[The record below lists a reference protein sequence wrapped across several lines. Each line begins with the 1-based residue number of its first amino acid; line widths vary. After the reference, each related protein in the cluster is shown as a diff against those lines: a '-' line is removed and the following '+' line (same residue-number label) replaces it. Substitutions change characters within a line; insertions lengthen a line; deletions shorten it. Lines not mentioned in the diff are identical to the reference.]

1 MRSLALLARCVA
13 LACFTLLASACE
25 GPNWQKDNA
34 GGTIRLDDWTPIETT
49 QLGGNLAQVF
59 SDMPLKDA
67 KRTMRDNAVVHDV
80 VTITDRGWA
89 NTQRMIAPYS
99 YFGEQAFSQLRSR
112 EAFETWVRGRF
123 PQAKEV
129 EFIDII
135 PVTHPTIATRGFAGT
150 VMVTNQQDRK
160 FRCALAYAGYG
171 GPKLSET
178 STDIF
183 RIEEFK
189 STLQIRFCTVG
200 GTAASLNRRMQR
212 VLF

>member
-25 GPNWQKDNA
+25 GPNWQQDNA
-34 GGTIRLDDWTPIETT
+34 GGTIRLDDWTPIETS

-59 SDMPLKDA
+59 SGLPLKDA
-67 KRTMRDNAVVHDV
+67 KRTMRNNAVVHDV

-89 NTQRMIAPYS
+89 NAQRMIAPYS

-160 FRCALAYAGYG
+160 FRCALAHAGYG

>member
-34 GGTIRLDDWTPIETT
+34 GGTIRLDDWTPIETS

-59 SDMPLKDA
+59 SGLPLKDA
-67 KRTMRDNAVVHDV
+67 KQTMRNNAVVHDV

-89 NTQRMIAPYS
+89 NAQRMIAPYS
-99 YFGEQAFSQLRSR
+99 YFGEQTFSQLRSR

-150 VMVTNQQDRK
+150 VMVTNQQDQK
-160 FRCALAYAGYG
+160 FRCALAHAGYG
-171 GPKLSET
+171 GPRLSET

-183 RIEEFK
+183 RIEEFTA
-189 STLQIRFCTVG
+189 TLQIRFCTVG
-200 GTAASLNRRMQR
+200 GTAASLNQRMQR

>member
-34 GGTIRLDDWTPIETT
+34 GGTIRLDDWTPIETS

-59 SDMPLKDA
+59 SGLPLKDA
-67 KRTMRDNAVVHDV
+67 KQTMRNNAVVHDV

-89 NTQRMIAPYS
+89 NAQRMIAPYS
-99 YFGEQAFSQLRSR
+99 YFGEQTFSQLRSR

-150 VMVTNQQDRK
+150 VMVTNQQDQK
-160 FRCALAYAGYG
+160 FRCALAHAGYG
-171 GPKLSET
+171 GPRLSET

-189 STLQIRFCTVG
+189 ATLQIQFCTVG
-200 GTAASLNRRMQR
+200 GTAASLNQRMQR

>member
-1 MRSLALLARCVA
+1 MRSWSSMARVTALLFCAV
-13 LACFTLLASACE
+13 LVTACE
-25 GPNWQKDNA
+25 GPNWGKDMS
-34 GGTIRLDDWTPIETT
+34 GGTFRRDDWTPIEPS
-49 QLGGNLAQVF
+49 QLAGNLGEVF
-59 SDMPLKDA
+59 SGMPLTDA
-67 KRTMRDNAVVHDV
+67 KRALRNNRVQDDR

-89 NTQRMIAPYS
+89 SAERIVAPRS
-99 YFGEQAFSQLRSR
+99 YFDIQAFTRLGSR
-112 EAFETWVRGRF
+112 EQFETWLRERF

-129 EFIDII
+129 EVIDII

-160 FRCALAYAGYG
+160 FRCALAHAGYG

-200 GTAASLNRRMQR
+200 GTAASLNQRMQR
-212 VLF
+212 VSF

>member
-34 GGTIRLDDWTPIETT
+34 GGTIRLDDWTPIETS

-59 SDMPLKDA
+59 SGLPLKDA
-67 KRTMRDNAVVHDV
+67 KQTMRNNAVVHDV

-89 NTQRMIAPYS
+89 NAQRMIAPYS
-99 YFGEQAFSQLRSR
+99 YFGEQTFSQLRSR
-112 EAFETWVRGRF
+112 EALETWVRGRF

-150 VMVTNQQDRK
+150 VMVTNQQDQK
-160 FRCALAYAGYG
+160 FRCALAHAGYG
-171 GPKLSET
+171 GPRLSET

-189 STLQIRFCTVG
+189 ATLQIRFCTVG
-200 GTAASLNRRMQR
+200 GTAASLNQRMQR